1 MTLHKRSRAAL
12 LAVTTLLLAGCDE
25 KQTNLPLPPAEVR
38 IAQPIQR
45 NVTRYLELTGQ
56 TAAAKRVDL
65 VARVQ
70 GTLTDIRYKDGAA
83 VKQGDV
89 LFVIEQ
95 DNYKL
100 NLQLAQAA
108 EAQQRALLEQAD
120 ADLTRQKT
128 LASNQTASQSTLE
141 NAIAKR
147 DSTAS
152 ARDQATAQVAQAKLN
167 LAYTEVRA
175 PFDGIVSERLVE
187 RGALVG
193 VGGPTQLAT
202 IVQGDPIKVKFSLD
216 EQTVLRIREAMRERG
231 LTLSA
236 LRPIPVEIG
245 LDTDK
250 TYPHAGELDYVA
262 PELDMASGTL
272 AIRAV
277 APNPGGVLLPGLF
290 VRVRLAIQRDVPS
303 LLVPDT
309 ALGASQAG
317 RYLLVLTDQDVV
329 EQHSVEIGELTDDGL
344 RVVRSGL
351 NTADRIVVGR
361 LQSAIPG
368 AKVKPMTE
376 VSEAQR

>member
-1 MTLHKRSRAAL
+1 
-12 LAVTTLLLAGCDE
+12 
-25 KQTNLPLPPAEVR
+25 
-38 IAQPIQR
+38 
-45 NVTRYLELTGQ
+45 LTGQ

-70 GTLTDIRYKDGAA
+70 GTLTDIRYKDGTA

-108 EAQQRALLEQAD
+108 ETQQRALLEQAD

-202 IVQGDPIKVKFSLD
+202 IVQSDPIKVKFSLD
-216 EQTVLRIREAMRERG
+216 EQTGLRIREAMRERG

-250 TYPHAGELDYVA
+250 AYPHAGELDYVA

-329 EQHSVEIGELTDDGL
+329 EQRSVEIGELTDDGL

>member
-1 MTLHKRSRAAL
+1 MTFHNRSQVTL
-12 LAVTTLLLAGCDE
+12 LALTTLLAGCND
-25 KQTNLPLPPAEVR
+25 KQAYQPLPPAEVR
-38 IAQPIQR
+38 IAQPVQR
-45 NVTRYLELTGQ
+45 NVTRYLEMAGQ
-56 TAAAKRVDL
+56 TAAAKSVDL

-70 GTLTDIRYKDGAA
+70 GTLTEIRYKDGTA

-100 NLQLAQAA
+100 NLQLAEAA
-108 EAQQRALLEQAD
+108 EKQQRALLDQAE
-120 ADLTRQKT
+120 ADLGRQKT
-128 LASNQTASQSTLE
+128 LVSSQSASQATLE

-147 DSTAS
+147 DSTAG

-167 LAYTEVRA
+167 LGYTEVKA
-175 PFDGIVSERLVE
+175 PFDGVVSERLVDP
-187 RGALVG
+187 GALVG

-202 IVQGDPIKVKFSLD
+202 IVQSDPIKVKFSLD
-216 EQTVLRIREAMRERG
+216 EQTVLRLREAMRERG
-231 LTLSA
+231 LTRIALSS
-236 LRPIPVEIG
+236 IPVEIG

-250 TYPHAGELDYVA
+250 GYPHKGELDYVA

-277 APNPGGVLLPGLF
+277 APNPSGVLLPGLF

-329 EQHSVEIGELTDDGL
+329 ERRPVEIGELTDGGL
-344 RVVRSGL
+344 RVVRSGVGA
-351 NTADRIVVGR
+351 ADRIVIGQ

-368 AKVKPMTE
+368 AKVKPVTAVTE
-376 VSEAQR
+376 ARR